1 MHAGIDLGILINA
14 YRTRKRTYHLAR
26 CFLLLNACRCGSG
39 RTENSTWWIIDN
51 IQELA
56 VYENMSLGDLDF
68 IPSVRDASD
77 GWEEGICSKFYSNF
91 SFVSS

>member
-39 RTENSTWWIIDN
+39 CMENSTWWIIDN

-56 VYENMSLGDLDF
+56 VYENTSLGDLDF

-77 GWEEGICSKFYSNF
+77 GWGEGICSKFYSNF
-91 SFVSS
+91 LFVSS